1 MTVARCGWSQWQIL
15 PSLPLPSPNCL
26 LSVANRFAVIPCDT
40 WIFEAVA
47 FGPCMSMMFSHPFG
61 PLPNLNRVHQR
72 DPESAEAP
80 AEDRSKACPVR
91 TVRTVRMI
99 LVQWCPMAI
108 IPTISKAY
116 IRHMCGIY
124 YQGLCKGISPRNMA
138 FNFIWYSI
146 SIFGSWSSHWPL
158 VHIVHDS
165 SAWSVECRIRRA
177 EIDNT
182 ELHAFSDLNKECL
195 DVCLESNVLSL
206 ISSTIHFA
214 GF

>member
-1 MTVARCGWSQWQIL
+1 
-15 PSLPLPSPNCL
+15 
-26 LSVANRFAVIPCDT
+26 
-40 WIFEAVA
+40 
-47 FGPCMSMMFSHPFG
+47 MSNGHF
-61 PLPNLNRVHQR
+61 RY
-72 DPESAEAP
+72 
-80 AEDRSKACPVR
+80 
-91 TVRTVRMI
+91 
-99 LVQWCPMAI
+99 

-165 SAWSVECRIRRA
+165 SAWSVECRIRA

-182 ELHAFSDLNKECL
+182 ELHSTRFLRLKQGMPWCLSRIEC
-195 DVCLESNVLSL
+195 SLSL
-206 ISSTIHFA
+206 SPSLWFSSTIHFA
-214 GF
+214 GFEPDAGLTCFDNTCFAFPGRRPQTWWFVCTAATPGSEIRV